1 MSAEKTINTL
11 KQKIFEVTP
20 PNFESLALEIFR
32 FQYEN
37 NPVYHQYVNILKRDI
52 DAIQT
57 LADIPFMPISFFKTH
72 KVVTAENTPQKIFES
87 SGTTG
92 QLTSKHYIH
101 DLGLYEASF
110 MQCFETFFGNISH
123 YCILGL
129 LPSYLER
136 NNSSLVY
143 MVNHLITKSQHPQS
157 RFYLNEY
164 DTLQQVMHQL
174 EEKQQRYILF
184 GVTFALLD
192 FSEKFPLPVS
202 CGTIVET
209 GGMKGRGKELI
220 RAQLHETLQQRFNT
234 ENITSEYGMTE
245 LLSQAYMQPNHSF
258 QSPPWMKIL
267 IRDIYNPFHYLEAN
281 QSGAI
286 NVIDLANIHSCS
298 FIETADIGKLNADNS
313 FEVLGRIDTSEV
325 RGCNLLVA

>member
-20 PNFESLALEIFR
+20 PQFESLALEMFR

-37 NPVYHQYVNILKRDI
+37 NTVYHEYVNTLKRNV
-52 DAIQT
+52 DAIKT
-57 LADIPFMPISFFKTH
+57 IEAIPFLPISFFKTH
-72 KVVTAENTPQKIFES
+72 KVVTIEKTPQKIFES

-92 QLTSKHYIH
+92 DVTSKHYVY
-101 DLGLYEASF
+101 DLALYEASF
-110 MQCFETFFGNISH
+110 MQCFGHFFGNISD

-143 MVNHLITKSQHPQS
+143 MVNHLMEQSQHAES

-164 DTLQQVMHQL
+164 DLLQQVMLQL

-192 FSEKFPLPVS
+192 FSKKFPVNIS

-220 RAQLHETLQQRFNT
+220 RAELHEILQERFNT
-234 ENITSEYGMTE
+234 ENISSEYGMTE
-245 LLSQAYMQPNHSF
+245 LLSQGYMQQNHSF
-258 QSPPWMKIL
+258 HTPPWMKVL
-267 IRDIYNPFHYLEAN
+267 IRDIYNPFGYAEAN

-286 NVIDLANIHSCS
+286 NVIDLANIYSCS
-298 FIETADIGKLNADNS
+298 FIETADIGKLNVDNS
-313 FEVLGRIDTSEV
+313 FEVLGRIDSSEV

>member
-1 MSAEKTINTL
+1 MSAKKTINTL
-11 KQKIFEVTP
+11 KQKIFEVAP
-20 PNFESLALEIFR
+20 HHFESLALEIFH

-37 NPVYHQYVNILKRDI
+37 NIVYHEYVNMLKRNVD
-52 DAIQT
+52 DIQT
-57 LADIPFMPISFFKTH
+57 IAAIPFLPISFFKTH
-72 KVVTAENTPQKIFES
+72 KVVTPENAPLKIFES

-92 QLTSKHYIH
+92 QVTSKHYLQ
-101 DLGLYEASF
+101 DLALYQTSF
-110 MQCFETFFGNISH
+110 MQCFKNFFGNITD

-143 MVNHLITKSQHPQS
+143 MVNHLISESQHTQS

-164 DTLQQVMHQL
+164 GTLQQVMLQL

-192 FSEKFPLPVS
+192 FSEKFPLNVS
-202 CGTIVET
+202 CGTIIET

-220 RAQLHETLQQRFNT
+220 RPELHELLKQRFNT
-234 ENITSEYGMTE
+234 ENISSEYGMTE
-245 LLSQAYMQPNHSF
+245 LLSQAYMQQNYSF
-258 QSPPWMKIL
+258 QTPPWMKIL
-267 IRDIYNPFHYLEAN
+267 IRDVYNPFRYVETN